1 MLKSL
6 LLAAILAHAPA
17 PAQIQ
22 EPVQPRSDL
31 QVYLVT
37 MDPGNAAFEF
47 FGHNAIWIRD
57 PARGT
62 DIAYNWGMFDF
73 DKPNFYTNFLKGLL
87 IYSMGAYD
95 MTAMVDAYIRDNR
108 SVHVQEL
115 SLTPAQKQALYDY
128 VEWNNRPENRDY
140 RYHYYRD
147 NCSTRV
153 RDVLDRAMSGTLR
166 KSLEPRSTNSTDRS
180 ETRRLSQ
187 RDPLVYTGLLIAM
200 GPLIDRPLNAWE
212 EAFIP
217 MRLRESVRTVN
228 LDGRPLVMSER
239 TLFEAQRP
247 PTPAE
252 PPNWLVWYLLI
263 GVALAGVLMLLGSLR
278 RRWARFGFIAIA
290 GLFEFV
296 IGLVGTIMLL
306 LWLFTDHD
314 VTYRNE
320 NLMQANPLSLALM
333 VALLALLL
341 RRSWALRTAGRI
353 ALVVAGFSM
362 IGFLAQALPQLDQV
376 NGEII
381 ALLLP
386 VHMAVAWVLARAS
399 PLEANEMGV
408 P

>member
-278 RRWARFGFIAIA
+278 RRSARFGFIAIA